1 MSYSNGST
9 SVLGLLL
16 PAMVIII
23 HMLMA
28 IDDVE
33 NLVDGKIR
41 VLSSNRAIARSQP
54 FASALPR
61 KSERIACYML
71 WVNGV
76 NLRLYAE

>member
-16 PAMVIII
+16 PAMVI

-33 NLVDGKIR
+33 NLVYGKIR